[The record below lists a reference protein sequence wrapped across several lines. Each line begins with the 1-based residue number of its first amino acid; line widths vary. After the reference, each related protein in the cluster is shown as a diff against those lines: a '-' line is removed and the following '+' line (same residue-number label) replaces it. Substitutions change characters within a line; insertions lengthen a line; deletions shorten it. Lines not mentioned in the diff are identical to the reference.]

1 MRIGPMMAQW
11 TVSGPALA
19 GCSLY
24 DDLEIRDMCVHLRE
38 DSKFIV
44 IPRCPYFL
52 LEQFY
57 SLFLLSFNIQLEI
70 KIKDLTSL
78 PGEGKWLGV
87 VSSIGGS
94 GCRRNWRMY
103 RVCVVLSPFSQTN
116 NFEINV
122 HNYLWPP
129 LLRTTAIKLINR
141 GRLSVSLD
149 CCVIRG
155 GHK

>member
-1 MRIGPMMAQW
+1 MAQW
-11 TVSGPALA
+11 TLSSGPALA

-24 DDLEIRDMCVHLRE
+24 DDLEILDMCSSQRGLKIYCYP
-38 DSKFIV
+38 SLS
-44 IPRCPYFL
+44 L
-52 LEQFY
+52 LSSRTILQ
-57 SLFLLSFNIQLEI
+57 SLFFFFQHSARDQD
-70 KIKDLTSL
+70 KRSCWSDLTPWRREVAGSI
-78 PGEGKWLGV
+78 
-87 VSSIGGS
+87 SSIGGWCWRNS
-94 GCRRNWRMY
+94 GGCIEY
-103 RVCVVLSPFSQTN
+103 VLCSSPFSQTN

-149 CCVIRG
+149 CCVIRR

>member
-1 MRIGPMMAQW
+1 
-11 TVSGPALA
+11 
-19 GCSLY
+19 
-24 DDLEIRDMCVHLRE
+24 
-38 DSKFIV
+38 
-44 IPRCPYFL
+44 
-52 LEQFY
+52 
-57 SLFLLSFNIQLEI
+57 
-70 KIKDLTSL
+70 
-78 PGEGKWLGV
+78 
-87 VSSIGGS
+87 
-94 GCRRNWRMY
+94 MY

>member
-1 MRIGPMMAQW
+1 MLLSTVQKSNGRERERGDSGQW
-11 TVSGPALA
+11 PGQDAVYIMIQRFWIWTLKRTQNLLL
-19 GCSLY
+19 SL
-24 DDLEIRDMCVHLRE
+24 
-38 DSKFIV
+38 S
-44 IPRCPYFL
+44 L
-52 LEQFY
+52 LLQFEY
-57 SLFLLSFNIQLEI
+57 LFFLLSFNTKLDQD
-70 KIKDLTSL
+70 KRSRGLTSL
-78 PGEGKWLGV
+78 EGKWLV
-87 VSSIGGS
+87 VSLAGG
-94 GCRRNWRMY
+94 GCIEY
-103 RVCVVLSPFSQTN
+103 VLCFPFSQTN